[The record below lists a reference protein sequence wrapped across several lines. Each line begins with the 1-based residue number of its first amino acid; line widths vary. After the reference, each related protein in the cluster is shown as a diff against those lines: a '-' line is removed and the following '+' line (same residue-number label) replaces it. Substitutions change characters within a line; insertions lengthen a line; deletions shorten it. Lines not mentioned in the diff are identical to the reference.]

1 MKRQGLL
8 SATGI
13 LMLGLVMMMTLHE
26 WDDTLPGQE
35 DAILTAPAIVAKD
48 ITARAF
54 SEEDGRLQYYLT
66 AETLT
71 QYDHNPLT
79 EMQQPELEMANDK
92 GSWTIVSEQGVVQE
106 NGDLIVF
113 SGDVKARNQ
122 QQKITLDTQEL
133 RFLSETNI
141 ASSPGDVD
149 IEFESGRTRAGA
161 LEADLDKGVLTL
173 EKGVKSEFLS
183 LIHISE
189 PTRPY

>member
-8 SATGI
+8 SATGV
-13 LMLGLVMMMTLHE
+13 LMLGLVMLMTLHE

-35 DAILTAPAIVAKD
+35 DGILTAPAIVAKD

-54 SEEDGRLQYYLT
+54 SKEDGRLQYYLT
-66 AETLT
+66 AKTLT

-79 EMQQPELEMANDK
+79 EMQEPELEMANDK
-92 GSWTIVSEQGVVQE
+92 GSWTIVSE

-133 RFLSETNI
+133 RFYSDTNI
-141 ASSPGDVD
+141 ASSPDNVD
-149 IEFESGRTRAGA
+149 LEFESGTTRAGA
-161 LEADLDKGVLTL
+161 LEADLDKGILTL
-173 EKGVKSEFLS
+173 EKGVKSEFDAPAS
-183 LIHISE
+183 
-189 PTRPY
+189 

>member
-13 LMLGLVMMMTLHE
+13 LMLGLVMLMTLHE
-26 WDDTLPGQE
+26 WDDSLPGQE

-79 EMQQPELEMANDK
+79 EMQQPELEMANDE
-92 GSWTIVSEQGVVQE
+92 STWTIVSEQGVVQE

-113 SGDVKARNQ
+113 SGDVKARNR

-133 RFLSETNI
+133 RFRSDSNI
-141 ASSPGDVD
+141 ASSPGNVD
-149 IEFESGRTRAGA
+149 LEFESGKTRAGA
-161 LEADLDKGVLTL
+161 LEADLDKGILTL
-173 EKGVKSEFLS
+173 EKGVKSEFDAPAS
-183 LIHISE
+183 
-189 PTRPY
+189 

>member
-8 SATGI
+8 SATGV
-13 LMLGLVMMMTLHE
+13 LMLGLVMLMTLHE

-35 DAILTAPAIVAKD
+35 DGILTAPAIVAKD

-66 AETLT
+66 AKTLT

-79 EMQQPELEMANDK
+79 EMQEPELEMANDK
-92 GSWTIVSEQGVVQE
+92 GSWTIVSEQGVVKE

-133 RFLSETNI
+133 QI
-141 ASSPGDVD
+141 
-149 IEFESGRTRAGA
+149 GRAH
-161 LEADLDKGVLTL
+161 V
-173 EKGVKSEFLS
+173 
-183 LIHISE
+183 
-189 PTRPY
+189 

>member
-13 LMLGLVMMMTLHE
+13 LLLGLVMLMTLHE

-35 DAILTAPAIVAKD
+35 DAVLTAPAITAKD

-54 SEEDGRLQYYLT
+54 SEDDGRLQYYLT

-71 QYDHNPLT
+71 QYDHNPVT

-92 GSWTIVSEQGVVQE
+92 GNWTITSEQGMVKE

-133 RFLSETNI
+133 RFRSDTNI
-141 ASSPGDVD
+141 ASSPGNVD
-149 IEFESGRTRAGA
+149 LEFESGKTRAGA
-161 LEADLDKGVLTL
+161 LEADLDKGILTL
-173 EKGVKSEFLS
+173 EKGVKSEFDAPAS
-183 LIHISE
+183 
-189 PTRPY
+189 

>member
-13 LMLGLVMMMTLHE
+13 LMLGLVMLMTLHE

-35 DAILTAPAIVAKD
+35 DGILTAPAIVAKS

-54 SEEDGRLQYYLT
+54 SEEDGSLQYYLT

-92 GSWTIVSEQGVVQE
+92 GSWTIVSEQGLVQE

-133 RFLSETNI
+133 RFRSDTNI
-141 ASSPGDVD
+141 ASSPGSVD
-149 IEFESGRTRAGA
+149 LEFESGKTRAGA
-161 LEADLDKGVLTL
+161 LEADLDKGILTL
-173 EKGVKSEFLS
+173 EQGVKSEFDAPAS
-183 LIHISE
+183 
-189 PTRPY
+189 

>member
-8 SATGI
+8 SATGV
-13 LMLGLVMMMTLHE
+13 LMLGLVMLMTLHE

-35 DAILTAPAIVAKD
+35 DGILTAPAIVAKD

-66 AETLT
+66 AKTLT

-79 EMQQPELEMANDK
+79 EMQEPELEMANAK
-92 GSWTIVSEQGVVQE
+92 GSWTIVSEQGVVKE

-133 RFLSETNI
+133 RFYSDTNI
-141 ASSPGDVD
+141 ASSPDNVD
-149 IEFESGRTRAGA
+149 LEFESGTTRAGA
-161 LEADLDKGVLTL
+161 LEADLDKGILTL
-173 EKGVKSEFLS
+173 EKGVKSEFDAPAS
-183 LIHISE
+183 
-189 PTRPY
+189 

>member
-13 LMLGLVMMMTLHE
+13 LMLGLVMLMTLHE

-35 DAILTAPAIVAKD
+35 DGILTAPAIVAKS

-54 SEEDGRLQYYLT
+54 SEEDGSLQYYLT

-79 EMQQPELEMANDK
+79 EMQQPELEMAKDK
-92 GSWTIVSEQGVVQE
+92 GSCTIVSEQGLVQE

-133 RFLSETNI
+133 RFRSDTNI
-141 ASSPGDVD
+141 ASSPGSVD
-149 IEFESGRTRAGA
+149 LEFESGKTRAGA
-161 LEADLDKGVLTL
+161 LEADLDKGILTL
-173 EKGVKSEFLS
+173 EQGVKSEFDAPAS
-183 LIHISE
+183 
-189 PTRPY
+189 

>member
-13 LMLGLVMMMTLHE
+13 LMLGLVVLMTLHE

-35 DAILTAPAIVAKD
+35 DAILTAPAIVARD

-66 AETLT
+66 ARTLT
-71 QYDHNPLT
+71 QYDHDPLT

-92 GSWTIVSEQGVVQE
+92 GSWTITSEDGVVKE

-113 SGDVKARNQ
+113 SGDVKARNT
-122 QQKITLDTQEL
+122 QQKISLDTDEL
-133 RFLSETNI
+133 RFRSDTNI
-141 ASSPGDVD
+141 ASTPGDVD
-149 IEFESGRTRAGA
+149 LEFESGKTRAGA
-161 LEADLDKGVLTL
+161 LKADLDKGILTL
-173 EKGVKSEFLS
+173 EQGVKSEFDAPAS
-183 LIHISE
+183 
-189 PTRPY
+189 

>member
-13 LMLGLVMMMTLHE
+13 LMLGLVMLMTLHE

-35 DAILTAPAIVAKD
+35 DAILTAPAIVAKN

-66 AETLT
+66 AKTLT

-92 GSWTIVSEQGVVQE
+92 GSWTIVSKQGVVQE

-133 RFLSETNI
+133 RFLSDTSI

-161 LEADLDKGVLTL
+161 LEADLDKGILTL
-173 EKGVKSEFLS
+173 EKGVKSEFDAPAS
-183 LIHISE
+183 
-189 PTRPY
+189 

>member
-13 LMLGLVMMMTLHE
+13 LLLGLVMLMTLHE

-35 DAILTAPAIVAKD
+35 DAVLTAPAITAKD

-54 SEEDGRLQYYLT
+54 SEDDGRLQYYLT

-71 QYDHNPLT
+71 QYDHNPVT

-92 GSWTIVSEQGVVQE
+92 GNWTITSEQGVVQE

-133 RFLSETNI
+133 RFRSDTNI
-141 ASSPGDVD
+141 ASSPGNVD
-149 IEFESGRTRAGA
+149 LEFESGKTRAGA
-161 LEADLDKGVLTL
+161 LEADLDKGILTL
-173 EKGVKSEFLS
+173 EKGVKSEFDAPAS
-183 LIHISE
+183 
-189 PTRPY
+189 

>member
-1 MKRQGLL
+1 MLL
-8 SATGI
+8 LI
-13 LMLGLVMMMTLHE
+13 WLHE
-26 WDDTLPGQE
+26 WDSSLPGE
-35 DAILTAPAIVAKD
+35 DQAVLTAPAIIAKK

-54 SEEDGRLQYYLT
+54 SEEDGELQYHLI
-66 AETLT
+66 ADNLV
-71 QYDHNPLT
+71 QYVHNPLT

-113 SGDVKARNQ
+113 SGDVRARNQ

-161 LEADLDKGVLTL
+161 LEADLDKGILTL
-173 EKGVKSEFLS
+173 EKGVKSEFDAPAS
-183 LIHISE
+183 
-189 PTRPY
+189 

>member
-13 LMLGLVMMMTLHE
+13 LMLGLVMLMTLHE
-26 WDDTLPGQE
+26 WDDSLPGQE

-54 SEEDGRLQYYLT
+54 SEDDGRLQYYLT

-92 GSWTIVSEQGVVQE
+92 GSWTIVSEQGGVQE

-113 SGDVKARNQ
+113 SGDVTASNQ

-149 IEFESGRTRAGA
+149 IEFESGKTRAGA
-161 LEADLDKGVLTL
+161 LEADLDKGILTL
-173 EKGVKSEFLS
+173 EKGVKSEFDAPAS
-183 LIHISE
+183 
-189 PTRPY
+189 